1 MENPHLLVI
10 QLKKRCSCFID
21 TKHIAKLKAGLVNY
35 QPKLIHIVP
44 LLVQFPPWFN
54 LYFAKYG
61 NQFQTKESNIS
72 FKDESDHNL
81 ILSGKYILTTSYT
94 LCVSLSPAD

>member
-1 MENPHLLVI
+1 M
-10 QLKKRCSCFID
+10 
-21 TKHIAKLKAGLVNY
+21 
-35 QPKLIHIVP
+35 
-44 LLVQFPPWFN
+44 
-54 LYFAKYG
+54 YG

-81 ILSGKYILTTSYT
+81 ILSGKYILTTSGT